1 MSETDPRWAYLQDI
15 VQKTLNVKND
25 KWAKFLGNDEMKTV
39 VQTFLDAK
47 ETLFL
52 VVTVTAAGQLEATNE
67 TPVATKLKV
76 SFANMVYTFDK
87 TLLGSFCVKN

>member
-1 MSETDPRWAYLQDI
+1 MSDSDPRWAYLQDI
-15 VQKTLNVKND
+15 VQKTLNVKSD
-25 KWAKFLGNDEMKTV
+25 KWAKFIGNEELKTI

-67 TPVATKLKV
+67 TPVASKLKER
-76 SFANMVYTFDK
+76 FDPFF
-87 TLLGSFCVKN
+87 TNRLRCF